1 MPVTRAPRCAIA
13 SARMPPP
20 QPTSSTFFPLR
31 PRCASIHPRRSGLI
45 SCSGLNSPCG
55 SHQRCAS
62 ELNLASS
69 AGSAFMQRFSQIKSP
84 AGAGLAGAGEGL
96 RLPRADDL
104 ELDAADLAREVV
116 ELLFAFRLDDGLV
129 EIEPDGGGKGD
140 LFGGRL
146 RLRRGRRRRG
156 LDLGRGGRGWRGR
169 GSGLRGFLRR
179 ASGCKRE
186 RHEEQPTVLDHS
198 PSGSENLFVSGVC
211 ALLVLLERILP

>member
-20 QPTSSTFFPLR
+20 QSTSSTFLPLR

-104 ELDAADLAREVV
+104 DLDAA
-116 ELLFAFRLDDGLV
+116 
-129 EIEPDGGGKGD
+129 I
-140 LFGGRL
+140 
-146 RLRRGRRRRG
+146 RRQAG
-156 LDLGRGGRGWRGR
+156 
-169 GSGLRGFLRR
+169 
-179 ASGCKRE
+179 
-186 RHEEQPTVLDHS
+186 HQ
-198 PSGSENLFVSGVC
+198 
-211 ALLVLLERILP
+211 LLVAAMRSRRSEEHTSELQSLTNLVCRLLLEKKNNKNKQA